1 MPTNNSKNTA
11 KPLVLPR
18 SVVAGVKSKTTE
30 SKSESGQAIRNIDST
45 WVTQDPRILRAQG
58 QTIKAIRTLA
68 KENGNLSTALFDMV
82 QIADSGWKVAAYV
95 PGTTE
100 FSTEGTILANNVV
113 ASMDTLYDYTKGFG
127 RKRPISMLV
136 QTLLRETAITGGC
149 SMELELDKSRY
160 PERFQAVDYSTL
172 EWVSD
177 GKGSKYPQQVGFGDP
192 IKLDL
197 PTFYAESLHQELDS
211 AYSVSIF
218 RSALD
223 AVFTSAD
230 FIADMR
236 RVLFKTGHSRLVA
249 SLDSAKIRAAAPRE
263 IQRDDK
269 KLQAFMAQVK
279 TDVEEALKDIA
290 PEDAV
295 VSFDSVLFE
304 TQDIGGAKS
313 DYTPMMTG
321 LGNMEATSLKTP
333 PSVLG
338 MRAAGSQ
345 SLSNTETLIFLKTAK
360 ALQTTVESVMSR
372 GLTTACRLYGSDVY
386 VKFKFNSIDLR
397 PEAELEAFKTMK
409 EARIL
414 QRLSLGLIT
423 DGQAVY
429 ELDIPYNSAAK
440 PLSGTGFYS
449 AAKSSE
455 TAEGTGTTR
464 GAAEDNLQPD
474 QDVPRKGGGKSQ

>member
-1 MPTNNSKNTA
+1 MAVSSNKTNKA
-11 KPLVLPR
+11 IVLPR
-18 SVVAGVKSKTTE
+18 TVTSVVKSKTVE
-30 SKSESGQAIRNIDST
+30 SKVERGQAILNADKS
-45 WVTQDPRILRAQG
+45 WVTQDPRTLRSQG
-58 QTIKAIRTLA
+58 KVTEAIRTLA

-82 QIADSGWKVAAYV
+82 QIADSGWKVSAYV

-100 FSTEGTILANNVV
+100 FSGEGTILANNIV
-113 ASMDTLYDYTKGFG
+113 ASMTTLYDYTLGFG
-127 RKRPISMLV
+127 KKRPITMLI

-149 SMELELDKSRY
+149 AMELELDKARL

-192 IKLDL
+192 IQLNI
-197 PTFYAESLHQELDS
+197 PTFYAESLHQEMDT
-211 AYSVSIF
+211 AYSTSIF

-230 FIADMR
+230 FMADMR
-236 RVLFKTGHSRLVA
+236 RVVFKSGHSRLVA
-249 SLDSAKIRAAAPRE
+249 ILDSDKIRASAPKDVRA
-263 IQRDDK
+263 DDK
-269 KLQAFMAQVK
+269 KLMAYMTTVK
-279 TDVEEALKDIA
+279 TQVEDTLKDIA

-295 VSFDSVLFE
+295 VAFDSVNFE
-304 TQDIGGAKS
+304 TQDIGKNKA
-313 DYTPMMTG
+313 DYSPMLTS
-321 LGNMEATSLKTP
+321 LGNIESTSLKTP

-386 VKFKFNSIDLR
+386 VKFEFSAIDLR
-397 PEAELEAFKTMK
+397 PESELEAFKTMK

-423 DGQAVY
+423 DAQAAY
-429 ELDIPYNSAAK
+429 ELDLPYNPAA
-440 PLSGTGFYS
+440 PTLSGTNFYS
-449 AAKSSE
+449 PAKADPE
-455 TAEGTGTTR
+455 TEGSDTTR
-464 GAAEDNLQPD
+464 GGAEDNLQPGS
-474 QDVPRKGGGKSQ
+474 DVPRKGGGKSQ

>member
-1 MPTNNSKNTA
+1 
-11 KPLVLPR
+11 
-18 SVVAGVKSKTTE
+18 
-30 SKSESGQAIRNIDST
+30 
-45 WVTQDPRILRAQG
+45 
-58 QTIKAIRTLA
+58 
-68 KENGNLSTALFDMV
+68 MV
-82 QIADSGWKVAAYV
+82 QIADSGFRVAAYV
-95 PGTTE
+95 PGSTE

-149 SMELELDKSRY
+149 AMELELDKARY

-192 IKLDL
+192 IKLDI
-197 PTFYAESLHQELDS
+197 PTFYAESLHQEMDT

-223 AVFTSAD
+223 SVFTSAD

-236 RVLFKTGHSRLVA
+236 RVLFKTGHSRLVTTLNAEMVRA
-249 SLDSAKIRAAAPRE
+249 SAPKEIRA
-263 IQRDDK
+263 DDK
-269 KLQAFMAQVK
+269 KLQAFMSQVK
-279 TDVEEALKDIA
+279 TDVEEALKDIS

-295 VSFDSVLFE
+295 VAYDSVTFD
-304 TQDIGGAKS
+304 TQDVGGTKA
-313 DYTPMMTG
+313 DYTPMMTA

-360 ALQTTVESVMSR
+360 ALQSTVESVMSR
-372 GLTTACRLYGSDVY
+372 ALTTACRLYGSDVY
-386 VKFKFNSIDLR
+386 VKFTFNAIDLR
-397 PEAELEAFKTMK
+397 PESELEAFKTMK

-423 DGQAVY
+423 DGQAAY
-429 ELDIPYNSAAK
+429 ELEIPYNRAA
-440 PLSGTGFYS
+440 PTLSGTGFYS
-449 AAKSSE
+449 PAKAEPKTEGSS
-455 TAEGTGTTR
+455 TTR
-464 GAAEDNLQPD
+464 GAAEDNLQPP
-474 QDVPRKGGGKSQ
+474 QDAPRKGGGKSQ